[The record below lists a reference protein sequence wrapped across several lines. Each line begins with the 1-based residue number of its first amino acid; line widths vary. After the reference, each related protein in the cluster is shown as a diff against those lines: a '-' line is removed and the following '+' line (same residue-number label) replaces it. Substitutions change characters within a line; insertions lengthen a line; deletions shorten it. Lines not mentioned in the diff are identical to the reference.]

1 MSLLL
6 FYLTVFSLE
15 HVGPRSHRAAPCYT
29 PAIFIFC
36 LDQALSELFF
46 LPKTDDLLDGTV
58 KNTGRLL
65 RMLPVIF
72 REFSRALS
80 RFSRVV
86 IGLFVHISSSE
97 DIMFFHQKCS
107 KIHYFLPQL

>member
-58 KNTGRLL
+58 KNTGRSD
-65 RMLPVIF
+65 R
-72 REFSRALS
+72 
-80 RFSRVV
+80 
-86 IGLFVHISSSE
+86 IGVSGGVYVADYQIT
-97 DIMFFHQKCS
+97 KGAV
-107 KIHYFLPQL
+107 